1 MHDQMLRV
9 DEVADVLRLG
19 RTKVYQMLAGGELP
33 SVRIGKVLRVSAAA
47 LQEWIRRRA
56 SEAEAETR

>member
-19 RTKVYQMLAGGELP
+19 RTKVYQMLVP
-33 SVRIGKVLRVSAAA
+33 CV
-47 LQEWIRRRA
+47 
-56 SEAEAETR
+56 